1 MEWKQYVISYDFKK
15 VLERLS
21 QEKAR
26 LDTHRPIPTYKV
38 GRIQE
43 SLALEW
49 TYNSNSIEGNTLSL
63 IETKV
68 VIEDGLTVAGKSLK
82 EHFEVVNHHDAI
94 AFVESLVAPE
104 YSLSKRDILDIHS
117 IVLDKIDRNIAGRF
131 RDGNVRITGARFTP
145 PDALHVQE
153 HLEDLIDWY
162 TKEALEIHPII
173 KATIF
178 HHRFVWIHPF
188 FDGNGR
194 TARLLY
200 NLLLMSAGYPPA
212 IILTVDRKKY
222 YTALRE
228 GDKGAYTKLFLLV
241 GQAVERSLSIYISN
255 IEGTSNEFKP
265 IQDIVNE
272 PDVPYGQEYVS
283 LLARRGK
290 IEAYKEGRVWYTRK
304 QAIKQYQD
312 GRERK
317 RN

>member
-1 MEWKQYVISYDFKK
+1 
-15 VLERLS
+15 
-21 QEKAR
+21 
-26 LDTHRPIPTYKV
+26 
-38 GRIQE
+38 
-43 SLALEW
+43 
-49 TYNSNSIEGNTLSL
+49 
-63 IETKV
+63 
-68 VIEDGLTVAGKSLK
+68 
-82 EHFEVVNHHDAI
+82 
-94 AFVESLVAPE
+94 
-104 YSLSKRDILDIHS
+104 
-117 IVLDKIDRNIAGRF
+117 VLDKIDRTIAGRF

-145 PDALHVQE
+145 PDALHIE
-153 HLEDLIDWY
+153 EDMDDLIRWY
-162 TKEALEIHPII
+162 ITDARDMHPIV

-200 NLLLMSAGYPPA
+200 NLLLLSAGYPPA
-212 IILTVDRKKY
+212 IILTVDKKKY
-222 YTALRE
+222 YTALRD
-228 GDKGAYTKLFLLV
+228 GDRGDYNKLFFLV

-265 IQDIVNE
+265 IQDIVSE

-312 GRERK
+312 TRERK

>member
-1 MEWKQYVISYDFKK
+1 MDWKNSVISYDFKK

-21 QEKAR
+21 REKAR
-26 LDTHRPIPTYKV
+26 LDTHRPIPTYKIA
-38 GRIQE
+38 RIQE

-68 VIEDGLTVAGKSLK
+68 VIEDGLAVAGKSLR

-94 AFVESLVAPE
+94 AFVESLAAPD
-104 YSLSKRDILDIHS
+104 YVLAKRDILDIHS
-117 IVLDKIDRNIAGRF
+117 IVLDKIDRTIAGRF

-145 PDALHVQE
+145 PDALHIE
-153 HLEDLIDWY
+153 AHMDDLIRWY
-162 TKEALEIHPII
+162 TTDSRDMHPIV
-173 KATIF
+173 KASIF

-200 NLLLMSAGYPPA
+200 NLLLLSEGYPPA
-212 IILTVDRKKY
+212 IILTVDKRKY
-222 YTALRE
+222 YTALRD
-228 GDKGAYTKLFLLV
+228 GDRGDYNKLFFLV

-265 IQDIVNE
+265 IQDIVSE
-272 PDVPYGQEYVS
+272 SDVPYGQEYVS

-312 GRERK
+312 TRERK
-317 RN
+317 RY